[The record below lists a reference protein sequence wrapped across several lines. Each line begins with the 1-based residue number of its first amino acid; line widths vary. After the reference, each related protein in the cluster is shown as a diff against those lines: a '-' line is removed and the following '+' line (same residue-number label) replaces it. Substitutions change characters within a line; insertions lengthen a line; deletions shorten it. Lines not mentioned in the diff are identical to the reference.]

1 MKNGGQ
7 DMAALSLERL
17 SSVVSGRIEPFL
29 QEVMDCSSG
38 NLHSLHIVGSSLT
51 QDFDEKASDIN
62 SIVVLKSMD
71 LKFVEFLAPLGKKHR
86 KKAVAAPL
94 IMSPDYIASSLDVF
108 PLEFL
113 NFKLM
118 HETVFGED
126 ILKDLKIEAADLRRQ
141 CEREIKSK
149 LIGLR
154 QGYISSMGDRR
165 TLTGHLAGS
174 IAGCMPLF
182 RGIISLM
189 GKEPPLIKGDVI
201 AALSGASGEGTEI
214 FGKVLALRKGKFKPT
229 KDDLDTLFEEYYHAA
244 EKLGNIIDA
253 LQI

>member
-1 MKNGGQ
+1 M
-7 DMAALSLERL
+7 DALNLERL
-17 SSVVSGRIEPFL
+17 SSVVAGRITPFL
-29 QEVMDCSSG
+29 QEIVGGYSG

-51 QDFDEKASDIN
+51 RDFDEKTSDIN
-62 SIVVLKSMD
+62 SIVVLESMD

-86 KKAVAAPL
+86 KKGVAAPL

-108 PLEFL
+108 PIEFL

-118 HETVFGED
+118 HETVFGVD
-126 ILKDLKIEAADLRRQ
+126 ILGDLEIEAADLRRQ

-154 QGYISSMGDRR
+154 QGYLSSMGDRH
-165 TLTGHLAGS
+165 TLAERLAGS
-174 IAGCMPLF
+174 IAGHMPLF

-189 GKEPPLIKGDVI
+189 GKEPPLIKEDVLT
-201 AALSGASGEGTEI
+201 ALSLATGVGTKI
-214 FGKVLALRKGKFKPT
+214 FGKVLALRRGKFKPT
-229 KDDLDTLFEEYYHAA
+229 KDDLDALIEEYYTAT
-244 EKLGNIIDA
+244 EKIGKLVDA